1 VEPAKPHIATT
12 AAVPPEGI
20 DLHKLRVIVQ
30 SNLWWLLLIF
40 VAVNGAAYIK
50 IRYTKD
56 LYESSSEIKLD
67 IKNEATALG
76 IETFVADDPL
86 ATDPISGEIEL
97 IRSKLFLG
105 QVLDSLNLDVSY
117 FSKGEVLN
125 HELFTATPV
134 NVDYNRER
142 TTAYNQPIFFEKIND
157 NEFYLHVGEEGNKVK
172 GTYNTPVRAN
182 NFELVLSKNAT
193 FTTTDEIDLFFVINS
208 RDVLLNYISANLIVE
223 PLNYS
228 AKTIRVAF
236 KDNQPAKAHAIVHT
250 IDAMYLRYSYDQKNL
265 TNTQKIDW
273 LNKELLQIELKMEGF
288 EDYFKKFTLQNKTN
302 NLDEDLTKTIKALN
316 KVDSQRYDL
325 TTRVHDVNRLLDG
338 IPSHEIFLS
347 PALKQ
352 ALPDYL
358 YTDLDRIQELT
369 QDMERMKMSYNE
381 KTFAYREQQQEID
394 TRIRKASQQLQ
405 ELKNHWMTRLQDL
418 NRRKTSLESDF
429 ANLPDKSTQFSKNQ
443 RFYKLYEEFYLSL
456 MQSKAGFEIA
466 QAGTTADFKIL
477 APASLPSTPISPNRS
492 MVAGVGLVA
501 SLMLSLFI
509 VGLLY
514 LINNKI
520 TALHELEKLPG
531 VPVLGVI
538 PASRHTGIQ
547 NLHVVN
553 NPKSVVSEAIRTLRT
568 NLDFFR
574 TDAPQRVVALS
585 STISG
590 EGKSFVALNLGA
602 AIAISRKKVVLID
615 LDMRKAKANLPIEIP
630 DPSKGMST
638 VLIRKDRWQDC
649 VLRTSL
655 EFFDYIPSGPIP
667 PNPSELLLNG
677 EFLSVL
683 DDLKKNYDIILLDT
697 PPVGLVTDG
706 IQAMKKADMSIYI
719 FRADYSKRDFIK
731 NLQRII
737 TINRI
742 TNVTTLLNALP
753 MLGEKTYGYGYY
765 EEERE
770 SKVGLIRTFFRR

>member
-1 VEPAKPHIATT
+1 MEPVKPHIAPTT
-12 AAVPPEGI
+12 SHQEGI
-20 DLHKLRVIVQ
+20 DFHKLRVIVL

-40 VAVNGAAYIK
+40 VAINAAAYIM

-97 IRSKLFLG
+97 IRAKLFLN

-125 HELFTATPV
+125 HELFTATPIQ
-134 NVDYNRER
+134 VDYNPKR
-142 TTAYNQPIFFEKIND
+142 TTAYNQQIFFEKIND
-157 NEFYLHVGEEGNKVK
+157 DEFYLHVGEEGNKVK
-172 GTYNTPVRAN
+172 GTYDTPVRST
-182 NFELVLSKNAT
+182 NFELVLTKNT
-193 FTTTDEIDLFFVINS
+193 SFSTTDEIDLFFVINS
-208 RDVLLNYISANLIVE
+208 RDVLLNYITANLIVE

-236 KDNQPAKAHAIVHT
+236 KDNQPAKAQAIVHT
-250 IDAMYLRYSYDQKNL
+250 VDAMYLRYSHQQKNL

-273 LNKELLQIELKMEGF
+273 LNKELQQIEMKMEGF

-302 NLDEDLTKTIKALN
+302 NLDQDLAKTIQSIN
-316 KVDSQRYDL
+316 TVDSQRYDL
-325 TTRVHDVNRLLDG
+325 TTRIRDINRLLDG
-338 IPSHEIFLS
+338 IQTHEIFLS
-347 PALKQ
+347 PTLKQ

-358 YTDLDRIQELT
+358 YENLDHIQDLT
-369 QDMERMKMSYNE
+369 QEMERMKLSYNE
-381 KTFAYREQQQEID
+381 VTFAYREQQQQID
-394 TRIRKASQQLQ
+394 TRTRKASQQLQ
-405 ELKNHWMTRLQDL
+405 EMKNQWVIRLQEL
-418 NRRKTSLESDF
+418 NRRKSSLENEF

-466 QAGTTADFKIL
+466 QAGTTPDFKIL
-477 APASLPSTPISPNRS
+477 SPASLPTTPISPNRA
-492 MVAGVGLVA
+492 MIAGIGLVA
-501 SLMLSLFI
+501 SLMLILFVI
-509 VGLLY
+509 GVLY
-514 LINNKI
+514 LVNNKI
-520 TALHELEKLPG
+520 TAQHELEKLPG

-553 NPKSVVSEAIRTLRT
+553 YPKSVVSEAIRTLRT

-574 TDAPQRVVALS
+574 TESPQRVVALS

-590 EGKSFVALNLGA
+590 EGKSFVALNLGG

-649 VLRTSL
+649 VLHTNL
-655 EFFDYIPSGPIP
+655 EYFDYIPSGPIP

-677 EFLSVL
+677 EFSSILE
-683 DDLKKNYDIILLDT
+683 DLKKHYDIILLDT

-737 TINRI
+737 TINHI

-753 MLGEKTYGYGYY
+753 MLGENTNGYGYY
-765 EEERE
+765 EDE
-770 SKVGLIRTFFRR
+770 SDSKMEMIRTLFKR

>member
-1 VEPAKPHIATT
+1 M
-12 AAVPPEGI
+12 
-20 DLHKLRVIVQ
+20 HKLRVIIQ
-30 SNLWWLLLIF
+30 TNLWWLLLIF
-40 VAVNGAAYIK
+40 VVINAAAYIV

-67 IKNEATALG
+67 IKNEANALG

-97 IRSKLFLG
+97 IRSKLFLS

-125 HELFTATPV
+125 HELFTGTPV
-134 NVDYNRER
+134 NVDYTPER

-157 NEFYLHVGEEGNKVK
+157 DEFYLYVGEEGNKVK
-172 GTYNTPVRAN
+172 GTYNTPVRAT
-182 NFELVLSKNAT
+182 NFELVLTKNAS
-193 FTTTDEIDLFFVINS
+193 FSTTDEIDLFFIINS
-208 RDVLLNYISANLIVE
+208 RDVLLNYISGNLVVE

-236 KDNQPAKAHAIVHT
+236 KDNQPNKAQAIVHT
-250 IDAMYLRYSYDQKNL
+250 IDALYLRYSYDQKNL

-273 LNKELLQIELKMEGF
+273 LNKELQQIELKMEGF

-302 NLDEDLTKTIKALN
+302 NLDQDLAKTIQAIN

-325 TTRVHDVNRLLDG
+325 TTRIRDVSRLLDG
-338 IPSHEIFLS
+338 IPAQEVFLS
-347 PALKQ
+347 PTLKQ

-358 YTDLDRIQELT
+358 YRDLDRIQELT
-369 QDMERMKMSYNE
+369 QEMERMKLSYNE
-381 KTFAYREQQQEID
+381 KTFAYREQQQEVD
-394 TRIRKASQQLQ
+394 TRSRKASQQLQ
-405 ELKNHWMTRLQDL
+405 ELKNHWVTRLQEL
-418 NRRKTSLESDF
+418 NRRKNTLEDDF

-466 QAGTTADFKIL
+466 QAGTTPDFKIL
-477 APASLPSTPISPNRS
+477 SPASLPSTPISPNRG
-492 MVAGVGLVA
+492 MIAGVGLVA
-501 SLMLSLFI
+501 SLMLIFFS
-509 VGLLY
+509 VGVLY
-514 LINNKI
+514 LVNNKI
-520 TALHELEKLPG
+520 TAVHELEKMSGL
-531 VPVLGVI
+531 PVLGVI

-553 NPKSVVSEAIRTLRT
+553 NPRSVVSEAIRTLRT

-574 TDAPQRVVALS
+574 ADSPQRVVALS

-602 AIAISRKKVVLID
+602 AIAVSRKKVVLID
-615 LDMRKAKANLPIEIP
+615 LDMRKTKANLPIDIP

-649 VLRTSL
+649 VLRTNL
-655 EFFDYIPSGPIP
+655 EYFDYLPSGPIP

-677 EFLSVL
+677 EFASVL
-683 DDLKKNYDIILLDT
+683 EDLRKHYDIVLLDT

-706 IQAMKKADMSIYI
+706 IQAMKRADLSIYI

-731 NLQRII
+731 NLQRIV

-753 MLGEKTYGYGYY
+753 TLSGKTYGYGYY
-765 EEERE
+765 EEERD
-770 SKVGLIRTFFRR
+770 SKVEMLRAFFKR